1 MKRFFLI
8 IALMPITMGLMAQS
22 KAQSKPGSLNIVKEF
37 KPAILEFV
45 PGSVEFRDATGN
57 KAIDASESCKLVFK
71 IFNSGTGDGYGCIA
85 KIKGIGSTSGLS
97 FYNKNLSVIPINS
110 TQTVEIP
117 ISANMNT
124 TDGRVEFTI
133 QVDEPNGFGTDPIT
147 LAVNTRAFVA
157 PRLQVTDYTITGTSS
172 STLKKKTPFDLQVL
186 LQNTQY
192 GTAENVTV
200 ELSVPTGVVFTDNGS
215 QSLQTS
221 IGSMNAGAKKL
232 IECGLMATV
241 NYSATSIPVKIHIKE
256 KYGKY
261 AEDRTINLAF
271 NQTFAS
277 AKIAID
283 EIKQERK
290 EIQIATL
297 TSDVDKNIPQNPT
310 TNKNTFAFIIA
321 NEHYQS
327 SSFAQVPFAQ
337 NDGDIFRK
345 YCGQTLGIPESNIHF
360 HTNATYAQMRNMIT
374 QLKTTAA
381 VNEDCNIILYYA
393 GHGAPSE
400 GTQEA
405 YLIPVDAYQVD
416 PQICFNLQTLY
427 NDLKQL
433 QDCRITV
440 FLDACF
446 SGANRDNTMLASAR
460 GVAITP
466 KKNKV
471 EGNLVVFSAASGNET
486 AWPYQT
492 ENHGLFTYFLL
503 KKLQET
509 SGNVTYQE
517 LHNYLHTNVRKISNN
532 INHKLQTP
540 TIDSS
545 ANLGTTWQTWKLK

>member
-1 MKRFFLI
+1 MKRIFLI
-8 IALMPITMGLMAQS
+8 IALIPITIGLMAQS
-22 KAQSKPGSLNIVKEF
+22 KAQSKPGSLNIVKEV
-37 KPAILEFV
+37 KPAILEIV

-71 IFNSGTGDGYGCIA
+71 VFNSGRGDGYGCVA

-172 STLKKKTPFDLQVL
+172 SVLEKKKPFDLQVL

-192 GTAENVTV
+192 GIAENVRVTI
-200 ELSVPTGVVFTDNGS
+200 SVPQNVYLLGGS
-215 QSLQTS
+215 ELTS
-221 IGSMNAGAKKL
+221 IAQMEAGQTKSLEYSLIANNNYTGS
-232 IECGLMATV
+232 
-241 NYSATSIPVKIHIKE
+241 SIPVKIHIQE
-256 KYGKY
+256 KHGKY
-261 AEDRTINLAF
+261 AEDRTIDLAF

-277 AKIAID
+277 AKINVD
-283 EIKQERK
+283 EIKQERQ
-290 EIQIATL
+290 EIQIASL
-297 TSDVDKNIPQNPT
+297 TSEVDKNIPQNPT
-310 TNKNTFAFIIA
+310 TNHNTFAFIIA

-327 SSFAQVPFAQ
+327 NSFAQVPFAS
-337 NDGDIFRK
+337 NDGRVFKD
-345 YCGQTLGIPESNIHF
+345 YCQKTLGIPAENIHF
-360 HTNATYAQMRNMIT
+360 QTDVTYAGMLSLVT

-381 VNEDCNIILYYA
+381 VNPNSNIIFYYA

-400 GTQEA
+400 ATQEA
-405 YLIPVDAYQVD
+405 YLIPVDAYQIN
-416 PQICFNLQTLY
+416 PQICFNLQKLY
-427 NDLKQL
+427 DDFKELK
-433 QDCRITV
+433 DSRVTV

-446 SGANRDNTMLASAR
+446 SGTNRDNTLLASAR

-471 EGNLVVFSAASGNET
+471 AGNLVVFSAASGNET

-509 SGNVTYQE
+509 NGNVTYQD
-517 LHNYLHTNVRKISNN
+517 LHNYLHTNVRRISNN

-540 TIDSS
+540 TIETST
-545 ANLGTTWQTWKLK
+545 NLGTSWHTWKLK